1 MFFCLVSV
9 FSGNAVTGQ
18 SAGISGRVTLDGGA
32 QAVVA
37 GAIDEPGG
45 GQYRLLPF
53 ASDTNGDTLGFFFTA
68 SGCAPVSL
76 TVSTQ
81 NNVSGRIFTGS
92 GLTWLASGSVFLAS
106 GSVTS
111 GTITSG
117 SVFIASGPF
126 VVASVSIASGTLYPA
141 SGSVFLASGSI
152 TSGLIAS
159 GTVFIASGANVVPN
173 IASGTLYLASG
184 SIASGTVFIA
194 SGAFVNVGASI
205 TSGTIYLASG
215 SIAMSTFASGVVG
228 GGSGNIPS
236 SWGNSGA
243 VTVGQNL
250 DKSGYSITTIFD
262 KTGYS
267 LLSGTTFLA
276 SGLPGY
282 SGTVQIAS
290 GSFTVA
296 TTISG
301 TTFLASGSATAL
313 LSGCVSGQ
321 PVSLLSGTTFL
332 ASGSITSG
340 LIASGTVFIAS
351 GPFAV
356 TSIASGTTFLA
367 SGSATALLSGCASGQ
382 LISLLSGQ
390 SVITAINQDK
400 SGYSLTANF
409 DKTDYTILSG
419 TTFLASGLPGYSGT
433 LYLASG
439 PLVNISSGNTVSL
452 YSGSLSGQVVS
463 TLSGQT
469 FIASGPFTVASVSIS
484 SGTTYLAS
492 GSAVSLYSGQNVVTA
507 VNLDK
512 SGYQL
517 VDGSLRSGTF
527 ASGVVDVNIPDAMYR
542 RDMALVSGEA
552 ARSLLNATRKLMNRW
567 DTTTTSGVLTV
578 YREDDTTISY
588 TQNIASMSGAQPITS
603 LDTN

>member
-1 MFFCLVSV
+1 M
-9 FSGNAVTGQ
+9 
-18 SAGISGRVTLDGGA
+18 
-32 QAVVA
+32 
-37 GAIDEPGG
+37 
-45 GQYRLLPF
+45 
-53 ASDTNGDTLGFFFTA
+53 
-68 SGCAPVSL
+68 
-76 TVSTQ
+76 
-81 NNVSGRIFTGS
+81 
-92 GLTWLASGSVFLAS
+92 
-106 GSVTS
+106 
-111 GTITSG
+111 
-117 SVFIASGPF
+117 
-126 VVASVSIASGTLYPA
+126 
-141 SGSVFLASGSI
+141 FLASGSI

-184 SIASGTVFIA
+184 SITSGSVFIASGTNVVPIIASGTTFLASGSITSGTVFIA
-194 SGAFVNVGASI
+194 SGAVVNVGASI

-267 LLSGTTFLA
+267 LLSGTTYLA

-340 LIASGTVFIAS
+340 LIASGSVFIAS

-433 LYLASG
+433 VYLASG
-439 PLVNISSGNTVSL
+439 PLVNISSGNTVLL

-463 TLSGQT
+463 TFSGQT
-469 FIASGPFTVASVSIS
+469 FIASGPFTVASVSIA

-492 GSAVSLYSGQNVVTA
+492 GSTVSLYSGQNVVTA

-527 ASGVVDVNIPDAMYR
+527 ASGMVDVNIPDAIYR

-578 YREDDTTISY
+578 FKEDDVTISY
-588 TQNIASMSGAQPITS
+588 TQNITSSSGAQPITS